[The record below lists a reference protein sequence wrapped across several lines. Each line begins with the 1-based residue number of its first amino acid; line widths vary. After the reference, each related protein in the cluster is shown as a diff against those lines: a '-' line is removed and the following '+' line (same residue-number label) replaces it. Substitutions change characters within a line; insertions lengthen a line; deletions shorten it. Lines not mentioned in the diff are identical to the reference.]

1 MSSTPPAV
9 EGIMTRIGKCAMA
22 LALSAFVAATAA
34 HGQAYPANPIT
45 LVNPYAAGG
54 PADVLAR
61 PIAAAMG
68 DILGQQVVIL
78 NKPGAATAIAA
89 LHVARAPADGYTLLL
104 STASAHI
111 VTPALTPKVGYDG
124 MRDFAFV
131 AMIAS
136 VPNVLVV
143 RPTLPAS
150 NVKELIALA
159 KEKPGALNYGSVGN
173 GSQPHLAAE
182 LFQQMTG
189 TKLNHIP
196 YKGAAPATTDLLSG
210 QIDLAFLNAP
220 ALLPHIAAGKLRA
233 LATTTLKRAEQLP
246 DVPSL
251 DELGLKGFDVA
262 TWYGVTA
269 PAGTSPAI
277 VDRLAAVIGK
287 VLTSSDIKAR
297 FAAQGTEIFLLPP
310 KEFAAY
316 VQTDA
321 RRLADLIKSANIQ
334 GE

>member
-1 MSSTPPAV
+1 MKHS
-9 EGIMTRIGKCAMA
+9 GLCAA
-22 LALSAFVAATAA
+22 LVLSAFTAATTASHA
-34 HGQAYPANPIT
+34 QTYPANPIM

-61 PIAAAMG
+61 PIASAMG

-89 LHVARAPADGYTLLL
+89 QQVARAPADGYMLLL

-131 AMIAS
+131 AMLAS

-143 RPTLPAS
+143 RPSLPATD
-150 NVKELIALA
+150 VKQLIALA
-159 KEKPGALNYGSVGN
+159 KEKPGTLNYGSVGN

-182 LFQQMTG
+182 MFQQMTAV
-189 TKLNHIP
+189 KLNHIP

-220 ALLPHIAAGKLRA
+220 ALLPHIASGKLRA
-233 LATTTLKRAEQLP
+233 LATTTMKRAEQLP
-246 DVPSL
+246 DVPTL

-262 TWYGVTA
+262 TWYGITA
-269 PAGTSPAI
+269 PAGTPPAI
-277 VDRLAAVIGK
+277 VDRLASVLGK
-287 VLTSSDIKAR
+287 VLTSPDIKAK

-316 VQTDA
+316 VQTDGK
-321 RRLADLIKSANIQ
+321 RLTDLIKSANIQ

>member
-1 MSSTPPAV
+1 
-9 EGIMTRIGKCAMA
+9 MTFAKRC
-22 LALSAFVAATAA
+22 ATALVIGA
-34 HGQAYPANPIT
+34 CATPSHGQTYPAGPIT

-54 PADVLAR
+54 PADGLAR
-61 PIAAAMG
+61 PVAAAMA
-68 DILGQQVVIL
+68 DLLGQQVVIL

-89 LHVARAPADGYTLLL
+89 LQVARAQADGHTLLL

-111 VTPALTPKVGYDG
+111 VTPALSRTSLYQGI
-124 MRDFAFV
+124 RDFAFV

-143 RPTLPAS
+143 RPPLPAKDV
-150 NVKELIALA
+150 NELVALA
-159 KEKPGALNYGSVGN
+159 KQQPGQLHYGSVGN

-182 LFQQMTG
+182 LFQQMTA

-233 LATTTLKRAEQLP
+233 LATTTGKRAGQLP
-246 DVPSL
+246 DVPTL

-262 TWYGVTA
+262 TWYGITA
-269 PAGTSPAI
+269 PAKTPPAVI
-277 VDRLAAVIGK
+277 DALAAALTK
-287 VLTSSDIKAR
+287 VLTSPDIKAK
-297 FAAQGTEIFLLPP
+297 FAAQGTEIFLLQP
-310 KEFAAY
+310 KEFLAY
-316 VQTDA
+316 VQEDA
-321 RRLADLIKSANIQ
+321 ARLIGLIKSANIK

>member
-1 MSSTPPAV
+1 MTLAKVGAAV
-9 EGIMTRIGKCAMA
+9 LA
-22 LALSAFVAATAA
+22 LAAIATPS
-34 HGQAYPANPIT
+34 HGQTYPSSPIM

-61 PIAAAMG
+61 PIAAAMAE
-68 DILGQQVVIL
+68 ILGQQVVIL

-89 LHVARAPADGYTLLL
+89 QHVARAPADGHTLLL

-111 VTPALTPKVGYDG
+111 VTPALTKVGYDG
-124 MRDFAFV
+124 IKDFAFV

-143 RPTLPAS
+143 RPTLPAKD
-150 NVKELIALA
+150 VAELIAHA
-159 KEKPGALNYGSVGN
+159 KAKPGTLNFGSVGN

-210 QIDLAFLNAP
+210 QIDLAFLNVP
-220 ALLPHIAAGKLRA
+220 VLLPHISAGKLRA
-233 LATTTLKRAEQLP
+233 LAATTRKRAEQLP
-246 DVPSL
+246 DVPTL

-262 TWYGVTA
+262 TWYGITA
-269 PAGTSPAI
+269 PAGTPTAI
-277 VDRLAAVIGK
+277 VDKLAAALAK
-287 VLTSSDIKAR
+287 VLTAPEMEAK
-297 FAAQGTEIFLLPP
+297 FAAQGAEIFLLQP
-310 KEFAAY
+310 KEFLAY
-316 VQTDA
+316 VQEDA
-321 RRLADLIKSANIQ
+321 KRLTELIRTANIQ

>member
-1 MSSTPPAV
+1 MKHGGLWA
-9 EGIMTRIGKCAMA
+9 A
-22 LALSAFVAATAA
+22 LVLGALVAATAA
-34 HGQAYPANPIT
+34 SHAQTYPANPIM

-89 LHVARAPADGYTLLL
+89 QQVARAPVDGYTLLL

-143 RPTLPAS
+143 RPSLLVTD
-150 NVKELIALA
+150 VKQLVALA
-159 KEKPGALNYGSVGN
+159 REKPGTLNYGSVGN

-182 LFQQMTG
+182 MFQQMTAV
-189 TKLNHIP
+189 KLNHIP

-220 ALLPHIAAGKLRA
+220 ALLPHIATGKLRA
-233 LATTTLKRAEQLP
+233 LATTTMKRAEQLP
-246 DVPSL
+246 DVPTL

-262 TWYGVTA
+262 TWYGITA
-269 PAGTSPAI
+269 PAGTPPAI
-277 VDRLAAVIGK
+277 VDRLASVLGK
-287 VLTSSDIKAR
+287 VLSSPEIKAR
-297 FAAQGTEIFLLPP
+297 LAAQGTEIFLLPP

-316 VQTDA
+316 VQADGK
-321 RRLADLIKSANIQ
+321 RLTDLIKSANIQ

>member
-1 MSSTPPAV
+1 MKHGGLWA
-9 EGIMTRIGKCAMA
+9 A
-22 LALSAFVAATAA
+22 LVLGALVAATAA
-34 HGQAYPANPIT
+34 SHAQTYPANPIM

-89 LHVARAPADGYTLLL
+89 QQVARAPADGYTLLL

-143 RPTLPAS
+143 RPSLPVTD
-150 NVKELIALA
+150 VKQLVALA
-159 KEKPGALNYGSVGN
+159 RDKPGTLNYGSVGN

-182 LFQQMTG
+182 MFQQMTAV
-189 TKLNHIP
+189 KLNHIP

-220 ALLPHIAAGKLRA
+220 ALLPHIATGKLRA
-233 LATTTLKRAEQLP
+233 LATTTMKRAEQLP
-246 DVPSL
+246 DVPTL

-262 TWYGVTA
+262 TWYGITA
-269 PAGTSPAI
+269 PPAPRRRSSTAWHRSSARCCPRPRSRPGSPPRAPKFSCC
-277 VDRLAAVIGK
+277 RRR
-287 VLTSSDIKAR
+287 SSR
-297 FAAQGTEIFLLPP
+297 PMC
-310 KEFAAY
+310 
-316 VQTDA
+316 
-321 RRLADLIKSANIQ
+321 RRTAS
-334 GE
+334 G

>member
-1 MSSTPPAV
+1 MTLAKVGAAV
-9 EGIMTRIGKCAMA
+9 LA
-22 LALSAFVAATAA
+22 LAAVATPS
-34 HGQAYPANPIT
+34 HGQTYPSSPIM

-61 PIAAAMG
+61 PIASAMAE
-68 DILGQQVVIL
+68 ILGQQVVIL

-89 LHVARAPADGYTLLL
+89 LHVARAPADGHTLLL

-111 VTPALTPKVGYDG
+111 VTPALTKVGYDG
-124 MRDFAFV
+124 IKDFAFV

-143 RPTLPAS
+143 RPTLPAKD
-150 NVKELIALA
+150 VAELIALA
-159 KEKPGALNYGSVGN
+159 KAKPGTLNFGSVGN

-210 QIDLAFLNAP
+210 QIDLAFLNVP
-220 ALLPHIAAGKLRA
+220 VLLPHISAGKLRA
-233 LATTTLKRAEQLP
+233 LAATTHKRAEQLP
-246 DVPSL
+246 DVPTL

-262 TWYGVTA
+262 TWYGITA
-269 PAGTSPAI
+269 PAGTPSAI
-277 VDRLAAVIGK
+277 VDKLAADAHQGADRARDEGK
-287 VLTSSDIKAR
+287 IRRAGHGDFS
-297 FAAQGTEIFLLPP
+297 AAAEGVSGLCAGGLP
-310 KEFAAY
+310 
-316 VQTDA
+316 
-321 RRLADLIKSANIQ
+321 S
-334 GE
+334 G